1 MSPGNR
7 TKDHGGVGL
16 KPHGEGRGKL
26 YSIYMRFLLLLLSF
40 PLLASNTYSQT
51 DALAD
56 LLRAPGAAV
65 ADFAVPLSGPAA
77 VETYPDY
84 EQDRKPAAQVSNT
97 GGVRLLSGVRFE
109 RDAEKN
115 IYRWGELKLEDAALE
130 EVYFGFRSASVGH
143 NFLLFTF
150 RDGAKLVVEVLP
162 WKKKGEKFDPIVAGT
177 TGKYDL
183 VWNLVSFDSFLETA
197 VGSQGLYV
205 DVYPMKLSREEK
217 LRMLDAAIAEATR
230 DYRGE
235 KYHTLLNSCSSN
247 ALKVFTKGT
256 GHHLLIARM
265 LPSVVIKH
273 LKLRGFLGAAQHYDT
288 TNWNK
293 L

>member
-1 MSPGNR
+1 
-7 TKDHGGVGL
+7 
-16 KPHGEGRGKL
+16 
-26 YSIYMRFLLLLLSF
+26 MRSLLLVLSF
-40 PLLASNTYSQT
+40 SLFASNASAQT
-51 DALAD
+51 AALSD
-56 LLRAPGAAV
+56 LLGVPGAAA
-65 ADFAVPLSGPAA
+65 ADVAVPVSGPAA
-77 VETYPDY
+77 VENYPDY
-84 EQDRKPAAQVSNT
+84 EQDRKPAAQISNA
-97 GGVRLLSGVRFE
+97 GGVRVLSGVRFE

-115 IYRWGELKLEDAALE
+115 IYRWGELKIEDAALE

-150 RDGAKLVVEVLP
+150 KDGARLVVEVLP

-217 LRMLDAAIAEATR
+217 LRMLDAAIAESTR

-247 ALKVFTKGT
+247 ALKVFAKGT
-256 GHHLLIARM
+256 GHHLVLGRM

-273 LKLRGFLGAAQHYDT
+273 LKLRGFLGEARHYDADV
-288 TNWNK
+288 WNK
-293 L
+293 I

>member
-1 MSPGNR
+1 
-7 TKDHGGVGL
+7 
-16 KPHGEGRGKL
+16 
-26 YSIYMRFLLLLLSF
+26 MRFILLVLSV
-40 PLLASNTYSQT
+40 PLFAANTYSQT
-51 DALAD
+51 NALAD
-56 LLRAPGAAV
+56 LMGAPGAAV
-65 ADFAVPLSGPAA
+65 LDVAVPGPVA
-77 VETYPDY
+77 VESYPDY
-84 EQDRKPAAQVSNT
+84 EQDRKPAAQVSNA
-97 GGVRLLSGVRFE
+97 GGVRVLAGVRFE
-109 RDAEKN
+109 RDAKAN
-115 IYRWGELKLEDAALE
+115 IYRWGELRIEDAALE

-143 NFLLFTF
+143 NFIMFSF
-150 RDGAKLVVEVLP
+150 KDGAKLVVEVLP
-162 WKKKGEKFDPIVAGT
+162 WKKRGEKFDPIVAGT

-235 KYHTLLNSCSSN
+235 KYNTLTNSCSSN
-247 ALKVFTKGT
+247 ALKVFAKGT
-256 GHHLLIARM
+256 GHHLVLGRM

-273 LKLRGFLGAAQHYDT
+273 LKMRGFLGEAQHYDSS
-288 TNWNK
+288 NWNK